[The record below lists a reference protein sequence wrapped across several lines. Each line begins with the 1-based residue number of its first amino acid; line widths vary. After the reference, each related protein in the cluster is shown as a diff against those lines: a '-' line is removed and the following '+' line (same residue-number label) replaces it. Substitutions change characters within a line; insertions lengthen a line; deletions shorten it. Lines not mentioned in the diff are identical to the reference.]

1 MIKIFL
7 GIVLIATTS
16 YIGYRFADKYKYR
29 LFVFETLYKFNLTTV
44 SQIGVTNVSV
54 ADGVDLLKKNIPDVM
69 KNSDKFLN
77 GEVFSCEDKRL
88 TIEQKTL
95 VSDYINVLGTS
106 DVFNQKQILNSF
118 GERLN
123 NELLSSKTKCSNF
136 SKLSVR
142 LGFSI
147 GLMIVVII
155 M

>member
-1 MIKIFL
+1 MIKILL
-7 GIVLIATTS
+7 GIVLVATTS

-29 LFVFETLYKFNLTTV
+29 LFVLETLYKFNLTTV

-54 ADGVDLLKKNIPDVM
+54 ADGVGLLKKEIPDVM
-69 KNSDKFLN
+69 KNADVFLN
-77 GEVFSCEDKRL
+77 GEIFVCEDKKL
-88 TIEQKTL
+88 TAEQKGL

-106 DVFNQKQILNSF
+106 NASNQKQILISF

-123 NELLSSKTKCSNF
+123 NELQSAKTKCSNF
-136 SKLSVR
+136 SKLSVK

-155 M
+155 I

>member
-1 MIKIFL
+1 MIKILL
-7 GIVLIATTS
+7 GVVLVATTS

-54 ADGVDLLKKNIPDVM
+54 ADGVGALKKEIPDVM
-69 KNSDKFLN
+69 KNADAFLN
-77 GEVFSCEDKRL
+77 GEVFICDDKRL
-88 TIEQKTL
+88 TVAQKGL

-106 DVFNQKQILNSF
+106 DVINQKQILNSF

-123 NELLSSKTKCSNF
+123 IELQSAKTKCSNF